1 MILVEP
7 EYLPSVNYFKIFS
20 DNQVTIDYDVKFS
33 DNPFFNRSRLVGD
46 TGVFEIKIPTV
57 DNSSTYLRDIKIDY
71 SKKLKISRLPGT
83 ISKFAGSMTA
93 H

>member
-20 DNQVTIDYDVKFS
+20 NNEITINYDVKFS
-33 DNPFFNRSRLVGD
+33 DNHV
-46 TGVFEIKIPTV
+46 
-57 DNSSTYLRDIKIDY
+57 
-71 SKKLKISRLPGT
+71 KLFLAPL
-83 ISKFAGSMTA
+83 ALY